1 MRHLG
6 IVGFATLLL
15 WTWCGQ
21 PAHAE
26 IRSGAA
32 LHIEWEVKNRF
43 RLFRR
48 EADFQRHV
56 AAARGE
62 GVLAAERR
70 LARETD
76 GRGWARDIVERLCV
90 DRAGRL
96 LEFCERD
103 GEREVYLAPREHRVG
118 VTLAGTLPANEGC
131 VWSFDDGDGP
141 ARQVSSTCTEEVKA
155 LLSYGRATIASVDI
169 ILRDGTAMRLVSEIR
184 VRDVLI
190 AGMGDSIA
198 SGEGNPD
205 RAVRLSDEGF
215 CFKRFDGGEYYRPG
229 RAGFSGNKSCN
240 TTAGDDAGSND
251 WARQS
256 ARWMGGPCHRS
267 LYGYQLRTALALAIE
282 NPRLAVTFVP
292 LGCTGATINA
302 GFLGNQRASECPSPG
317 TGAACSGT
325 SRAQI
330 TELTDLLATA
340 RRHRADRALDLVLLT
355 IGANDILF
363 SGLIANIIIEPG
375 TERTL
380 LRRGGI
386 IASVE
391 DAQRVLERELPG
403 NFAKARAALKPLIG
417 GNLSRIVY
425 VTYGNPALAA
435 PDTPCPGGRDGFDV
449 HPAFAANGERL
460 RQAANFVSQRFLPGM
475 KALALCEEGK
485 NCRDP
490 STERMT
496 FVDAHQPAFALH
508 GACARS
514 DDDPAFDRECFSG
527 TGETFE
533 TSLTRA
539 ATDPMACGYP
549 ASEFR
554 PYAPRARWIRTAND
568 SYFTALT
575 YPEGLPSLLQPAD
588 LHDAI
593 WGIFAAVYG
602 GAIHPTA
609 EGHAA
614 MADAALPA
622 AREVLGLPAPTA
634 PVLVEPL
641 PALQNPLAP
650 RLPTSGR
657 Q

>member
-1 MRHLG
+1 
-6 IVGFATLLL
+6 
-15 WTWCGQ
+15 
-21 PAHAE
+21 
-26 IRSGAA
+26 
-32 LHIEWEVKNRF
+32 
-43 RLFRR
+43 
-48 EADFQRHV
+48 
-56 AAARGE
+56 
-62 GVLAAERR
+62 
-70 LARETD
+70 
-76 GRGWARDIVERLCV
+76 
-90 DRAGRL
+90 
-96 LEFCERD
+96 
-103 GEREVYLAPREHRVG
+103 
-118 VTLAGTLPANEGC
+118 
-131 VWSFDDGDGP
+131 
-141 ARQVSSTCTEEVKA
+141 
-155 LLSYGRATIASVDI
+155 
-169 ILRDGTAMRLVSEIR
+169 
-184 VRDVLI
+184 
-190 AGMGDSIA
+190 
-198 SGEGNPD
+198 
-205 RAVRLSDEGF
+205 
-215 CFKRFDGGEYYRPG
+215 
-229 RAGFSGNKSCN
+229 
-240 TTAGDDAGSND
+240 
-251 WARQS
+251 
-256 ARWMGGPCHRS
+256 
-267 LYGYQLRTALALAIE
+267 
-282 NPRLAVTFVP
+282 
-292 LGCTGATINA
+292 
-302 GFLGNQRASECPSPG
+302 
-317 TGAACSGT
+317 
-325 SRAQI
+325 
-330 TELTDLLATA
+330 LTDLLATA

-449 HPAFAANGERL
+449 HPAFAADGERL
-460 RQAANFVSQRFLPGM
+460 RQAANFVSRRFLPGM